1 MGIFKDLFKPSPFE
15 KKEKTILLSEGT
27 TKNVDKNLKQVK
39 IPEDNITTKYEKRTS
54 NKDILNSNVNSIE
67 NPNSQLWNT
76 EIRKDKN
83 EDLFATLSLPVK
95 KKLTIFLIE
104 CTPEAYE
111 HNADIQK
118 IIQGSINDNLVC
130 IIRYAKE
137 IEMSNVFYSSQY
149 KKFMGSMNSGCN
161 ECRFYDAIDL
171 LDKNM
176 ISIATDI
183 VKVGDKKYQVG
194 EIELIG
200 IGSAKDTCSKIKKV
214 NAIWT
219 FNIFTSCREI
229 KTKYFCI
236 DESYVI
242 NSSAIGFTSIG
253 SMNRNY

>member
-1 MGIFKDLFKPSPFE
+1 MSIFKDLFKIAPFE

-27 TKNVDKNLKQVK
+27 TKNIDNNLKYVK
-39 IPEDNITTKYEKRTS
+39 KPEENVDTKHEQKSNNIELVK
-54 NKDILNSNVNSIE
+54 SNVSLFEEKDNKLEDID
-67 NPNSQLWNT
+67 
-76 EIRKDKN
+76 IKKDKSKS
-83 EDLFATLSLPVK
+83 LLTTLSLPMK
-95 KKLTIFLIE
+95 KKLIIFLIE

-111 HNADIQK
+111 HNADIQR

-149 KKFMGSMNSGCN
+149 RTFMGSMNSGCN

-176 ISIATDI
+176 INIATDI
-183 VKVGDKKYQVG
+183 VKVGDKKYQAG

-200 IGSAKDTCSKIKKV
+200 IGSAKDTCSKVKKE

-219 FNIFTSCREI
+219 FNIFISCREI

-236 DESYVI
+236 DEPYVI
-242 NSSAIGFTSIG
+242 NSSSIGFTSIG